1 MRSCLDPLPLVAL
14 LALALAS
21 PALGQES
28 GALRRYPLFPA
39 PTSSQQPAQSRDRAG
54 GQVGPLIQANANL
67 PPTTF
72 GAPVV
77 QRLPPVLGEPAFTG
91 IQEVLPELLPS
102 TPVPPMAEPPPVP
115 KSGLEALEQSIG
127 DSHDHAEAN
136 VDCGVH
142 RLPYFREDF
151 GDDPIGYELPY
162 DPQGELEPYDGKICL
177 PTQRPWLE
185 LGRPFYDW
193 GQFQPSSRI
202 FGETNL
208 AAPQVLLY
216 GDFRT
221 AIASN
226 NNGRARENLIASRLN
241 LEFDAKLTST
251 ERFHMAFQP
260 MNKGEDFTRYEW
272 NSQDADFE
280 EAFNLD
286 PFTGFFEGDVGALIG
301 GATGQVLPFDL
312 PVAVGFMPLVFQNG
326 IWMEDNTIGV
336 AATIPAR
343 NSSLLDIS
351 NFDITFFYLFDEL
364 TSDAFQGDNNA
375 GKAYGVAGFYDM
387 LGGYIELDYAYLED
401 RSLLVRDYHNL
412 AAAYTRRYFSFL
424 SNSSRV
430 IYNFGQDPN
439 GIEQTADGVL
449 LLSENSLITADPY
462 LFVPYWNAFYGFGR
476 VQSVARNAAAG
487 GILRNTGILFE
498 TDNLTNYPT
507 LDPTGVNT
515 YGGAV
520 GVNIIPA
527 TINRQLVLEYAY
539 VGLLG
544 SNDRNVNG
552 QEHGAGVRFQHN
564 LTNAWLF
571 RADAMY
577 GFRADDDDLSGAR
590 MELRYKF

>member
-1 MRSCLDPLPLVAL
+1 MQKIADNSRLVAL
-14 LALALAS
+14 LLLALAC
-21 PALGQES
+21 PALAQDPRPM
-28 GALRRYPLFPA
+28 RRYPLFPA
-39 PTSSQQPAQSRDRAG
+39 RPGVERGGADPEAPLQQS
-54 GQVGPLIQANANL
+54 L
-67 PPTTF
+67 PPAVDESNARV
-72 GAPVV
+72 APEV
-77 QRLPPVLGEPAFTG
+77 RPAP
-91 IQEVLPELLPS
+91 L
-102 TPVPPMAEPPPVP
+102 PVP

-127 DSHDHAEAN
+127 ESQFHTETHA
-136 VDCGVH
+136 GSGTH
-142 RLPYFREDF
+142 RLPYFAEDF
-151 GDDPIGYELPY
+151 GDDLIDYELPY
-162 DPQGELEPYDGKICL
+162 DPHGQLDPYEGKKCL
-177 PTQRPWLE
+177 PTQRPWVE

-193 GQFQPSSRI
+193 GQFAPSSRV
-202 FGETNL
+202 FGDTNL

-221 AIASN
+221 AFASN
-226 NNGRARENLIASRLN
+226 NNGRPRENLVASRLN
-241 LEFDAKLTST
+241 LELDAKLTST
-251 ERFHMAFQP
+251 ERFHMSFQP
-260 MNKGEDFTRYEW
+260 MNKGQDFTRYEW
-272 NSQDADFE
+272 NSQDSDFE
-280 EAFNLD
+280 EAFNLQ
-286 PFTGFFEGDVGALIG
+286 PFTGYFEGDLGSLVG

-326 IWMEDNTIGV
+326 IWLEDNTIGV

-343 NSSLLDIS
+343 NSPFLDIA
-351 NFDITFFYLFDEL
+351 NFDITFFYLFDDV
-364 TSDAFQGDNNA
+364 TSPAFQGDNNA
-375 GKAYGVAGFYDM
+375 GKACGVAGFYDM
-387 LGGYIELDYAYLED
+387 LDGYIELDYAYLED
-401 RSLLVRDYHNL
+401 RTQLNRSYHNL

-430 IYNFGQDPN
+430 IYNVGQDPN
-439 GIEQTADGVL
+439 GINQTADGVL

-462 LFVPYWNAFYGFGR
+462 LFVPYFNSFVGFGR
-476 VQSVARNAAAG
+476 VQSVARNGAAG

-539 VGLLG
+539 VGLLD
-544 SNDRNVNG
+544 SNDRNVRG
-552 QEHGAGVRFQHN
+552 AEHGAGIRFQKN

-577 GFRADDDDLSGAR
+577 GFRNNDTDLSGAR